1 MTTTV
6 TTPDLACTNAIRTLA
21 IDMIQK
27 ANSGHP
33 GLPLGAAPMAQ
44 VLWRKIMKFDAAD
57 PSWPDRDRFVL
68 SAGHGSSLLYALLHL
83 SGFEVSLDDLKSF
96 RQWGSKTPG
105 HPEFGETAGVE
116 CTTGPL
122 GQGVTNAVGMA
133 VAEAYLAGRYN
144 RSTHTVVDHRT
155 YTLVGDG
162 DLMEGI
168 AYEAVSLAGKLGLG
182 KLTVL
187 YDSNDVTLDGPLDV
201 SFTEGVAPRF
211 EACGWYVIRIE
222 DGDTD
227 FDGIEDALRAAAND
241 SRPTLIEVKTTIG
254 FGSPNKAGT
263 AASHGAPLGDDEIT
277 LTKAALGASGEAFEV
292 APEAMEEW
300 RTAGARGASQN
311 ATWKATFS
319 AWRKANPGLAAEWDA
334 MAAGELPIG
343 WDAELP
349 TFEAGPG
356 LATRES
362 AHKVLQAIGAGLA
375 PFLGGDA
382 DLSCSTKTAIV
393 GAGDFSTANPT
404 GRNIRYGVREH
415 AMGAIANGI
424 AYHGGLV
431 NFTGT
436 FFVFADYMRPA
447 IRLAAMNNLGA
458 IYVFTHDSV
467 AVGEDGPTHQ
477 PVEHLASLRAI
488 PGLTVIRP
496 GDANETTEAW
506 RNAVARRNGPTVLVF
521 SRQKMATLDR
531 AEMGPAADLARGA
544 YVLKDA
550 PKSLGTTAIIIA
562 SGSELGCA
570 LEAQANLVASGIG
583 VRVVSMPCWELF
595 AEQPQ
600 AWRDKVLP
608 PAVSAR
614 VSIEAGSTFG
624 WERWL
629 GGAGKAIGIDRFGAS
644 APGDLVLTN
653 LGIHADAIE
662 KGVRDLLA

>member
-1 MTTTV
+1 MTTNV

-44 VLWRKIMKFDAAD
+44 VLWRKVLKFDASD
-57 PSWPDRDRFVL
+57 PAWPDRDRFVL

-96 RQWGSKTPG
+96 RQWGSSTPG
-105 HPEFGETAGVE
+105 HPEFGETPGVE

-144 RSTHTVVDHRT
+144 RGEHTVVDHRT
-155 YTLVGDG
+155 YAMVGDG

-168 AYEAVSLAGKLGLG
+168 AYEAASLAGKLGLG

-187 YDSNDVTLDGPLDV
+187 YDSNDITLDGPLNL
-201 SFTEGVAPRF
+201 SFTENVAPRF
-211 EACGWYVIRIE
+211 EACGWHVVRIE

-227 FDGIEDALRAAAND
+227 FEGIEAALGAAQSD
-241 SRPTLIEVKTTIG
+241 PRPTLIEVKTTIG

-263 AASHGAPLGDDEIT
+263 ASCHGSPLGDDELA
-277 LTKAALGASGEAFEV
+277 LTKAALGASGGAFEV
-292 APEAMEEW
+292 APEAIAEW
-300 RTAGARGASQN
+300 RAAGVRGASQN
-311 ATWKATFS
+311 TAWQQTFK
-319 AWRKANPGLAAEWDA
+319 AWRSANPGLAGEWDA
-334 MAAGELPIG
+334 MAAGELPFG
-343 WDAELP
+343 WDADLP

-356 LATRES
+356 MATRES
-362 AHKVLQAIGAGLA
+362 AHVVLQAIGAGLG

-382 DLSCSTKTAIV
+382 DLSCSTKTAIN
-393 GAGDFSTANPT
+393 GAGDFSTQNPT

-447 IRLAAMNNLGA
+447 IRLAAMNKLGA
-458 IYVFTHDSV
+458 IFVFTHDSV

-488 PGLTVIRP
+488 PGLTVVRP
-496 GDANETTEAW
+496 GDANEATEAW
-506 RNAVARRNGPTVLVF
+506 RGAVARRNGPTVLVF

-531 AEMGPAADLARGA
+531 TNMGPAADLARGA
-544 YVLKDA
+544 YILKDA
-550 PKSLGTTAIIIA
+550 PEALGTHAIIIA
-562 SGSELGCA
+562 SGSEVGCA
-570 LEAQANLVASGIG
+570 LEAQANLVEAGIG
-583 VRVVSMPCWELF
+583 VRVVSMPSWELF
-595 AEQPQ
+595 AAQPQ
-600 AWRDKVLP
+600 AWRDQVLP

-614 VSIEAGSTFG
+614 VSVEAGTTFG

-629 GGAGKAIGIDRFGAS
+629 GGAGRAVGIDRFGAS

-653 LGIHADAIE
+653 LGIHAGAVE
-662 KGVRDLLA
+662 KAVRELLA